1 MDHIF
6 KLYKFLLLLLLFLL
20 SIRLEKFKIK
30 KEIYN
35 NKTNFDTNSK
45 VIFTKDIL
53 FINGCN
59 PRVLP
64 HPYRYRVLHQ
74 IEQLQFGFLDC
85 DKYFYLKFNPNI
97 VRYYRIIIF
106 FRCPWIKKIGKAISL
121 AKRLNKKVLFDIDD
135 LIIDTKYTDIIPYL
149 NSLTKIKKQKYDNT
163 VKRIKK
169 TLKHCDGAIT
179 TTETLARELKH
190 YVPTVFINHN
200 VASEKMWSLSQEAL
214 SLKNLKGKD
223 GHVVIGYFSG
233 SFSHNPDIE
242 MIKPVLYKILKEY
255 KQVQILLF
263 GLISSNDLY
272 NEFPSQI
279 IFKKFTD
286 WMELPKIISNID
298 INIAP
303 IENLK
308 FNWAKS
314 ENKWVEAALVKVP
327 TIASNYGQFK
337 RVIKHNE
344 TGLLCSNLNDWYL
357 NLKSLINNEVLRRI
371 IGENAYEYCR
381 KEYNTLYNHN
391 KLVNFINLISP
402 KHIGFFLPS
411 LKISG
416 EVYVV
421 LKHAI
426 FLQDEGWDVDIIIP
440 NNNFINTEITLFD
453 FEGHKLNLLI
463 LNRIKMLTRYDIVVA
478 TLYSTLYDIITY
490 YKAKYHFYLVQNYET
505 DFLQYDQDLRIK
517 AEKTYSIPYNIKY
530 ITISKW
536 CQNWLLKNYNQN
548 SSYAPNGIDFNNTNY
563 YMRNFKNRKIRI
575 LIEGDSS
582 SFYKNVDE
590 SFKIVEKLDKNL
602 FEIWYL
608 SNDGKPKYWYYI
620 DKFFHKIPHEKIIKI
635 YYECDI
641 LLKSSWLESFSYP
654 PLEMMSTGGYS
665 IVVPNEGNKEY
676 LQDKRNCLLYKLGDI
691 NDAIKNIQLLIS
703 DRILQRKLY
712 INGVETAKKRDWK
725 NFRNQV
731 IHLYDI

>member
-1 MDHIF
+1 
-6 KLYKFLLLLLLFLL
+6 
-20 SIRLEKFKIK
+20 
-30 KEIYN
+30 
-35 NKTNFDTNSK
+35 
-45 VIFTKDIL
+45 
-53 FINGCN
+53 
-59 PRVLP
+59 
-64 HPYRYRVLHQ
+64 
-74 IEQLQFGFLDC
+74 
-85 DKYFYLKFNPNI
+85 
-97 VRYYRIIIF
+97 
-106 FRCPWIKKIGKAISL
+106 
-121 AKRLNKKVLFDIDD
+121 
-135 LIIDTKYTDIIPYL
+135 
-149 NSLTKIKKQKYDNT
+149 
-163 VKRIKK
+163 
-169 TLKHCDGAIT
+169 
-179 TTETLARELKH
+179 
-190 YVPTVFINHN
+190 
-200 VASEKMWSLSQEAL
+200 
-214 SLKNLKGKD
+214 
-223 GHVVIGYFSG
+223 
-233 SFSHNPDIE
+233 
-242 MIKPVLYKILKEY
+242 
-255 KQVQILLF
+255 
-263 GLISSNDLY
+263 
-272 NEFPSQI
+272 
-279 IFKKFTD
+279 
-286 WMELPKIISNID
+286 
-298 INIAP
+298 
-303 IENLK
+303 
-308 FNWAKS
+308 
-314 ENKWVEAALVKVP
+314 
-327 TIASNYGQFK
+327 
-337 RVIKHNE
+337 
-344 TGLLCSNLNDWYL
+344 
-357 NLKSLINNEVLRRI
+357 
-371 IGENAYEYCR
+371 
-381 KEYNTLYNHN
+381 
-391 KLVNFINLISP
+391 
-402 KHIGFFLPS
+402 
-411 LKISG
+411 
-416 EVYVV
+416 
-421 LKHAI
+421 
-426 FLQDEGWDVDIIIP
+426 
-440 NNNFINTEITLFD
+440 
-453 FEGHKLNLLI
+453 
-463 LNRIKMLTRYDIVVA
+463 MLTRYDIVVA

-641 LLKSSWLESFSYP
+641 LLKSSWLEGFSYP

>member
-1 MDHIF
+1 MNYIF
-6 KLYKFLLLLLLFLL
+6 KLFKFFLLLLILF
-20 SIRLEKFKIK
+20 SVKLEKFKI
-30 KEIYN
+30 
-35 NKTNFDTNSK
+35 NKTNLDINSK
-45 VIFTKDIL
+45 IIFTKDIL

-74 IEQLQFGFLDC
+74 IEQLESGFLDC
-85 DKYFYLKFNPNI
+85 DKYFYLKFNPDI

-106 FRCPWIKKIGKAISL
+106 FRCPWTKKIGEAISF
-121 AKRLNKKVLFDIDD
+121 AKKLNKKVLFDIDD
-135 LIIDTKYTDIIPYL
+135 LIINTKYTDDISKL
-149 NSLTKIKKQKYDNT
+149 NMFSKIKKQKYDNY
-163 VKRIKK
+163 VKKIKK

-179 TTETLARELKH
+179 TTQTLARELKH
-190 YVPTVFINHN
+190 YVPKVFINHN
-200 VASEKMWSLSQEAL
+200 VASEKMWSLSKEAI
-214 SLKNLKGKD
+214 SIKNLTVKD
-223 GHVVIGYFSG
+223 QHVVIGYFSG
-233 SFSHNPDIE
+233 SFTHNPDIE

-263 GLISSNDLY
+263 GLISFDNLY
-272 NEFPSQI
+272 NDFPSQI
-279 IFKKFTD
+279 IFKRFID
-286 WMELPKIISNID
+286 WKELPKIISNID

-303 IENLK
+303 IQNLR

-371 IGENAYEYCR
+371 IGENAYEYCK
-381 KEYNTLYNHN
+381 KEYNTLYNHY
-391 KLVNFINLISP
+391 KLVNFI
-402 KHIGFFLPS
+402 
-411 LKISG
+411 
-416 EVYVV
+416 
-421 LKHAI
+421 
-426 FLQDEGWDVDIIIP
+426 
-440 NNNFINTEITLFD
+440 
-453 FEGHKLNLLI
+453 
-463 LNRIKMLTRYDIVVA
+463 IVVA
-478 TLYSTLYDIITY
+478 TLYSTVYDVITY

-505 DFLQYDQDLRIK
+505 DFLEYGRDLRIK
-517 AEKTYSIPYNIKY
+517 AEKTYLIPYNIKY

-563 YMRNFKNRKIRI
+563 YMRNFMNRKIRI

-590 SFKIVEKLDKNL
+590 SFKIVEKLDKKL

-608 SNDGKPKYWYYI
+608 SNGGKPKNWYHI
-620 DKFFHKIPHEKIIKI
+620 DKFFNKIPHEKIIKI
-635 YYECDI
+635 YYESDI

-676 LQDKRNCLLYKLGDI
+676 LEDNINCLFYKLGDI
-691 NDAIKNIQLLIS
+691 NDAIKNLHILIS
-703 DRILQRKLY
+703 DKNLQRKLY
-712 INGVETAKKRDWK
+712 INGIRTAKKRDWK

-731 IHLYDI
+731 VHLYDI